1 MRNKKKKFK
10 ALSIRVPLNLA
21 KKLELLAE
29 KEHRSINQQI
39 TYFLEKAI
47 KEKGK

>member
-1 MRNKKKKFK
+1 MPKKKKEWK
-10 ALSIRVPLNLA
+10 ALSIRIPLDLA
-21 KKLELLAE
+21 KKLELVAE

-47 KEKGK
+47 KGK